1 MSDEEGFIDI
11 NAEIKV
17 FEKIL
22 KEDGYK
28 EEKTMKGDTQE
39 TIQKL
44 AQDNEKITEKEIEN
58 SLNYDILSDEEKKL
72 IDKINHDINIEN
84 STSVLEYG
92 AEAQTK
98 IAKFSDSVLEGVKN
112 KSTGEVGNVLTD
124 LVAEIKSFDSNVSE
138 SNNKF
143 LTFFRGTKKQLTKLI
158 ARYNTIENN
167 IDKIEKNLEEHRIQ
181 MLKDI
186 IIFDE
191 MYKKNLEYF
200 KDISL
205 YIIAGD
211 KKIEELNLELK
222 RLQEKAAQ
230 TKEQLDAQNV
240 NDMENMINRFEKK
253 IHDLKTTRII
263 SIQMAPQIR
272 LLQNNES
279 ELIEKIQSSLT
290 NTIPL
295 WKNQIVLALGIT
307 NSKQA
312 LDAQHALSDATNELL
327 QKNSELLKQG
337 SIEIAQES
345 ERAII
350 DIQTL
355 NKTNQ
360 NILETLDQVIKIHSE
375 GKQKRLEAEKELIV
389 IEEDLKKKLYE
400 IQVKSDE
407 NLS

>member
-1 MSDEEGFIDI
+1 MSDESDFIDI

-28 EEKTMKGDTQE
+28 EEKKMKDNTQE
-39 TIQKL
+39 TIQEL
-44 AQDNEKITEKEIEN
+44 AQDGKKITEKKIEN
-58 SLNYDILSDEEKKL
+58 SLNYDILSDEEKQL
-72 IDKINHDINIEN
+72 IDKINQDITIDD
-84 STSVLEYG
+84 STSVLQYG
-92 AEAQTK
+92 MEAQTK
-98 IAKFSDSVLEGVKN
+98 IAKFSDNVLEGVKN
-112 KSTGEVGNVLTD
+112 KSTGEVGDILTD
-124 LVAEIKSFDSNVSE
+124 LVAEIKSFDSNVTE

-143 LTFFRGTKKQLTKLI
+143 LNFFRGTKKQLIKLI
-158 ARYNTIENN
+158 AKYNTIENN
-167 IDKIEKNLEEHRIQ
+167 IDKIEENLEKHRIQ

-191 MYKKNLEYF
+191 MYEKNLEYF

-211 KKIEELNLELK
+211 KKIEELNAQLKELK
-222 RLQEKAAQ
+222 EKAIQ
-230 TKEQLDAQNV
+230 TKEQLDAQKV

-253 IHDLKTTRII
+253 IHDLKMTRII

-272 LLQNNES
+272 LLQNNEA
-279 ELIEKIQSSLT
+279 ELTEKIQSSLT

-295 WKNQIVLALGIT
+295 WKNQIVLALGIS

-312 LDAQHALSDATNELL
+312 LDAQHALSNATNELL

-337 SIEIAQES
+337 SIEVAQES

-360 NILETLDQVIKIHSE
+360 NILETLDQVIKIHSD
-375 GKQKRLEAEKELIV
+375 GRQKRLEAEKELIV
-389 IEEDLKKKLYE
+389 IEEDLKQKLYE
-400 IQVKSDE
+400 IQVKS
-407 NLS
+407 NKN

>member
-1 MSDEEGFIDI
+1 MSDESEFLDI
-11 NAEIKV
+11 NAEMKI
-17 FEKIL
+17 FENML

-28 EEKTMKGDTQE
+28 EERKMKNNTQE

-44 AQDNEKITEKEIEN
+44 AQDSEKITEKKIES
-58 SLNYDILSDEEKKL
+58 SLNYDILSDEEKQL
-72 IDKINHDINIEN
+72 IDKINQNITIED
-84 STSVLEYG
+84 STSVLQYG
-92 AEAQTK
+92 IEAQTK
-98 IAKFSDSVLEGVKN
+98 IAKFSDNVLEGVKN
-112 KSTGEVGNVLTD
+112 KSTGEIGNVLTD
-124 LVAEIKSFDSNVSE
+124 LVAEIKSFDSNVTE

-143 LTFFRGTKKQLTKLI
+143 LNFIRGTKKQLAKLI
-158 ARYNTIENN
+158 AKYNTIENN
-167 IDKIEKNLEEHRIQ
+167 IDKIEKNLENHRIQ

-191 MYKKNLEYF
+191 MYEKNLEYF

-211 KKIEELNLELK
+211 KKIEELNVQLKELK
-222 RLQEKAAQ
+222 EIATK
-230 TKEQLDAQNV
+230 TKEQLDAQKV

-253 IHDLKTTRII
+253 IHDLKMTRII

-279 ELIEKIQSSLT
+279 ELVEKIQASLT

-295 WKNQIVLALGIT
+295 WKNQIVLALGIS

-312 LDAQHALSDATNELL
+312 LDAQHALSNATNELL

-360 NILETLDQVIKIHSE
+360 NILETLDQVIKIHND
-375 GKQKRLEAEKELIV
+375 GKQKRLEAEKELVV
-389 IEEDLKKKLYE
+389 IEEDLKQKLYE
-400 IQVKSDE
+400 IQVKSNE
-407 NLS
+407 N

>member
-1 MSDEEGFIDI
+1 MSDESDFIDI

-22 KEDGYK
+22 KEDGYR
-28 EEKTMKGDTQE
+28 EEKKMKDNTQE
-39 TIQKL
+39 TIQEL
-44 AQDNEKITEKEIEN
+44 AQDGKKITEKKIEN
-58 SLNYDILSDEEKKL
+58 SLNYDILSDEEKQL
-72 IDKINHDINIEN
+72 IDKINQDITIDD
-84 STSVLEYG
+84 STSVLQYG
-92 AEAQTK
+92 MEAQTK
-98 IAKFSDSVLEGVKN
+98 IAKFSDNVLEGVKN
-112 KSTGEVGNVLTD
+112 KSTGEVGDILTD
-124 LVAEIKSFDSNVSE
+124 LVAEIKSFDSNVTE

-143 LTFFRGTKKQLTKLI
+143 LNFFRGTKKQLIKLI
-158 ARYNTIENN
+158 AKYNTIENN
-167 IDKIEKNLEEHRIQ
+167 IDKIEENLENHRIQ

-191 MYKKNLEYF
+191 MYEKNLEYF

-211 KKIEELNLELK
+211 KKIEELNAQLKELK
-222 RLQEKAAQ
+222 EKAIQ
-230 TKEQLDAQNV
+230 TKEQLDAQKV

-253 IHDLKTTRII
+253 IHDLKMTRII

-272 LLQNNES
+272 LLQNNEA
-279 ELIEKIQSSLT
+279 ELTEKIQSSLT

-295 WKNQIVLALGIT
+295 WKNQIVLALGIS

-312 LDAQHALSDATNELL
+312 LDAQHALSNATNELL

-360 NILETLDQVIKIHSE
+360 NILETLDQVIKIHSD
-375 GKQKRLEAEKELIV
+375 GRQKRLEAEKELIV
-389 IEEDLKKKLYE
+389 IEEDLKQKLYE
-400 IQVKSDE
+400 IQVKS
-407 NLS
+407 NKN

>member
-1 MSDEEGFIDI
+1 MSDESDFIDI

-28 EEKTMKGDTQE
+28 EEKKMKDNTQE
-39 TIQKL
+39 TIQEL
-44 AQDNEKITEKEIEN
+44 AQDGKKITEKKIEN
-58 SLNYDILSDEEKKL
+58 SLNYDILSNEEKQL
-72 IDKINHDINIEN
+72 IDKINQDITIDD
-84 STSVLEYG
+84 STSVLQYG
-92 AEAQTK
+92 MEAQTK
-98 IAKFSDSVLEGVKN
+98 IAKFSDNVLEGVKN
-112 KSTGEVGNVLTD
+112 KSTGEVGDILTD
-124 LVAEIKSFDSNVSE
+124 LVAEIKSFDSNVTE

-143 LTFFRGTKKQLTKLI
+143 LNFFRGTKKQLIKLI
-158 ARYNTIENN
+158 AKYNTIENN
-167 IDKIEKNLEEHRIQ
+167 IDKIEENLDKHRIQ

-191 MYKKNLEYF
+191 MYEKNLEYF

-211 KKIEELNLELK
+211 KKIEELNAQLKELK
-222 RLQEKAAQ
+222 EKAIQ
-230 TKEQLDAQNV
+230 TKEQLDAQKV

-253 IHDLKTTRII
+253 IHDLKMTRII

-272 LLQNNES
+272 LLQNNEA
-279 ELIEKIQSSLT
+279 ELTEKIQSSLT

-295 WKNQIVLALGIT
+295 WKNQIVLALGIS

-312 LDAQHALSDATNELL
+312 LDAQHALSNATNELL

-337 SIEIAQES
+337 SIEVAQES

-360 NILETLDQVIKIHSE
+360 NILETLDQVIKIHSD
-375 GKQKRLEAEKELIV
+375 GRQKRLEAEKELIV
-389 IEEDLKKKLYE
+389 IEEDLKQKLYE
-400 IQVKSDE
+400 IQVKS
-407 NLS
+407 NKN

>member
-1 MSDEEGFIDI
+1 MSDESDFIDI

-28 EEKTMKGDTQE
+28 EEKKMKDNTQE
-39 TIQKL
+39 TIQEL
-44 AQDNEKITEKEIEN
+44 AQDGKKITEKKIEN
-58 SLNYDILSDEEKKL
+58 SLNYDILSDEEKQL
-72 IDKINHDINIEN
+72 IDKINQDITIDD
-84 STSVLEYG
+84 STSVLQYG
-92 AEAQTK
+92 MEAQTK
-98 IAKFSDSVLEGVKN
+98 IAKFSDNVLEGVKN
-112 KSTGEVGNVLTD
+112 KSTGEVGDILTD
-124 LVAEIKSFDSNVSE
+124 LVAEIKSFDSNVTE

-143 LTFFRGTKKQLTKLI
+143 LNFFRGTKKQLIKLI
-158 ARYNTIENN
+158 AKYNTIENN
-167 IDKIEKNLEEHRIQ
+167 IDKIEENLEKHRIQ

-191 MYKKNLEYF
+191 MYEKNLEYF

-211 KKIEELNLELK
+211 KKIEELNAQLKELK
-222 RLQEKAAQ
+222 EKAIQ
-230 TKEQLDAQNV
+230 TKEQLDAQKV

-253 IHDLKTTRII
+253 IYDLKMTRII

-272 LLQNNES
+272 LLQNNEA
-279 ELIEKIQSSLT
+279 ELTEKIQSSLT

-295 WKNQIVLALGIT
+295 WKNQIVLALGIS

-312 LDAQHALSDATNELL
+312 LDAQHALSNATNELL

-337 SIEIAQES
+337 SIEVAQES

-360 NILETLDQVIKIHSE
+360 NILETLDQVIKIHSD
-375 GKQKRLEAEKELIV
+375 GRQKRLEAEKELIV
-389 IEEDLKKKLYE
+389 IEEDLKQKLYE
-400 IQVKSDE
+400 IQVKS
-407 NLS
+407 NKN